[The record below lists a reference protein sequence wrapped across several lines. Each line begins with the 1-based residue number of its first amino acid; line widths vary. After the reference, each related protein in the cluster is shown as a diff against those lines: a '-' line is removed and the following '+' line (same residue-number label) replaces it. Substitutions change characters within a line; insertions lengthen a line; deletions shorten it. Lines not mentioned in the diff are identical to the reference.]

1 MNSKNSKY
9 LRISTEGFRSKSL
22 KCMTKSKLIY
32 RPVVEEEVDV
42 AAVEGLMEDPA
53 VSSVR
58 PLTRSVDAVRKKE
71 LRLSLSTLTS
81 PW

>member
-1 MNSKNSKY
+1 
-9 LRISTEGFRSKSL
+9 
-22 KCMTKSKLIY
+22 MTKTKLIY
-32 RPVVEEEVDV
+32 RPVEEEVDV
-42 AAVEGLMEDPA
+42 AAVVGLMEDPA